1 MTSNLKNLIKL
12 FPQTK
17 RVFGIRVLGTENVEQ
32 ERFNHAVNVLKQ
44 YLDNNQNGKPDSK
57 KLVRKL
63 KRNNAAMTL
72 FENEAELENFLESHE
87 HQIDNAQLN
96 FQDLYNDEIITAS
109 DNSTQFDATLEEVF
123 HLICDYGYS
132 QINPKTFGYSKDSI
146 IGQLMTE
153 ARGGHFRKTPNKYP
167 KTAYYTYE
175 DKHCD
180 YECQI
185 TEYLYWGVTSM
196 LGGQDS
202 PGRYN
207 EIKEEW
213 RLNTPEK
220 INARAPELYELLSD
234 PKNGLPTILPDGIS

>member
-17 RVFGIRVLGTENVEQ
+17 RVFGIRVLGTEDVEQ
-32 ERFNHAVNVLKQ
+32 ERFNHAANVLKQ

-196 LGGQDS
+196 LGGQDR

-220 INARAPELYELLSD
+220 IKARAPELYELLSD
-234 PKNGLPTILPDGIS
+234 PKNGLPTILPDGIL

>member
-1 MTSNLKNLIKL
+1 M
-12 FPQTK
+12 F
-17 RVFGIRVLGTENVEQ
+17 GTENVEQ
-32 ERFNHAVNVLKQ
+32 ERFKHTTNVFLQ
-44 YLDNNQNGKPDSK
+44 YLDNNQDGKPDSK

-63 KRNNAAMTL
+63 RHNNATMTL
-72 FENEAELENFLESHE
+72 FENEAELEDFLETHE
-87 HQIDNAQLN
+87 HKLDKSKLN
-96 FQDLYNDEIITAS
+96 FQDLYNDEIILSA
-109 DNSTQFDATLEEVF
+109 DKSTEFDATLEEVF

-132 QINPKTFGYSKDSI
+132 QINPKIFGYNKDSI

-196 LGGQDS
+196 LDGQDE
-202 PGRYN
+202 PGGYN

-220 INARAPELYELLSD
+220 IKARAPELCELLSD
-234 PKNGLPTILPDGIS
+234 PKNGLPTILPDAIL